1 MCFGKNKSKCPDR
14 AEQWALEE
22 GAESHLR
29 PLQPPEQIFSD
40 APQSF
45 TILPSQDGRFQFIAA
60 ALAWQPLDLSACC
73 PAGGIMSTRLGF
85 ALLFASLLAPQLH
98 AQSWYY
104 SGTKSCID
112 FGTGFSQCFSQ
123 GFVNQMS
130 DSRPRSYEDVH
141 RAFQEGQQAGEG
153 FGSLV
158 GTLIGL
164 WIQHHQAVKAE
175 TNDLRAQLIAYH
187 RAQDEVFDNQLQ
199 MEAEDER
206 LCVELSRLD
215 PARADHWKQGAENAR
230 EMQSKMAS
238 IKGQMQQ
245 VEAMELKVTSPKALR
260 QVIDD
265 PQHGVKWRL
274 DYQQKWAEQVYVIHQ
289 FLVAREGMYSAQPS
303 EPPSSPTPPLATS
316 SAPAAQGATATLT
329 VERSAANAEIYLDGA
344 FEGNTPSVLHVPS
357 GNHVVRLTAGK
368 DTWERTLAVSDGAD
382 LRLRPAF

>member
-1 MCFGKNKSKCPDR
+1 MPVR
-14 AEQWALEE
+14 AGIALLL
-22 GAESHLR
+22 SL
-29 PLQPPEQIFSD
+29 
-40 APQSF
+40 
-45 TILPSQDGRFQFIAA
+45 
-60 ALAWQPLDLSACC
+60 ALA
-73 PAGGIMSTRLGF
+73 GT
-85 ALLFASLLAPQLH
+85 LH

-104 SGTKSCID
+104 TANKSCID

-130 DSRPRSYEDVH
+130 DARPRSYEDVH
-141 RAFQEGQQAGEG
+141 RAFQDGQQAGEG

-158 GTLIGL
+158 GVLIGL

-175 TNDLRAQLIAYH
+175 TNDLRAQLISYH
-187 RAQDEVFDNQLQ
+187 RTQDEVFDNQLQ

-215 PARADHWKQGAENAR
+215 PDRAEHWKQGAENAR

-238 IKGQMQQ
+238 IKEQMQQ

-274 DYQQKWAEQVYVIHQ
+274 DYQQKWAEQVYIIHQ
-289 FLVAREGMYSAQPS
+289 FLVARVGMYSAQPS
-303 EPPSSPTPPLATS
+303 GSPVPAAPSLAVNDTPT
-316 SAPAAQGATATLT
+316 AQGATATLT
-329 VERSAANAEIYLDGA
+329 VERSAANAEVYLDGA
-344 FEGNTPSVLHVPS
+344 FEGNTPAVLHVSS

-368 DTWERTLAVSDGAD
+368 DIWERTLAVSDGAD